1 MSSKEANI
9 TFIYL
14 EGIHLMRV
22 SSFSRLS
29 VAAISIFAAIFLAT
43 MYHVGESLRK
53 SQTQYKG
60 YQALISLTTVK
71 FNRTIVEYLQT
82 GDAALL
88 NKAQKQLARIVT
100 QTHRLNIDKLS
111 QQINSQ
117 AKSLATN
124 IDTTFRAMGKLS
136 GDPLVLLRNGE
147 QEMLGLNNALA
158 NYVQKTQVLS
168 LAEQFSYLI
177 KTQEI
182 AKILADLVR
191 AREAI
196 FTQKTNNIQT
206 INPLLK
212 ELQSLGHFLST
223 QQALAIYEESD
234 EDSLDDSEDL
244 LGDSDEKEDLSLEAI
259 SELQS
264 LFNRYQRELENT
276 LTLQQQRQMGLGLLA
291 KQVGNIERAIMEGE
305 ADISTAQGQLNEQ
318 IYIIVIGLLIFL
330 VAFLLTNYWLQ
341 RSVILKPLRNLR
353 DSFVQL
359 MDQGKVDNITNIDK
373 STEFGEISN
382 SFNHMVNKLA
392 QDDKDKAQQL
402 DLVAKALTTMERQV
416 QSIYQS
422 SQTTSEHVQGA
433 RTIME
438 ALGKATETVNAL
450 SGQVVNNA
458 QATKKAMEV
467 SQHHVSQVL
476 AASESTNLAAKE
488 SKGAITSLFNSV
500 ESVSSIVDVI
510 GAIADQTNLLA
521 LNAAIEAA
529 RAGEHGRG
537 FSVVADEVRQLA
549 GKTQASLK
557 QISTRLNQLQGASNS
572 IEGIIN
578 DIEKA
583 SHNQRIIADELQ
595 ETALAVTGQAQVSA
609 TVAQD
614 TLEQIT
620 LQRTH
625 FIAFEQAMVNVDK
638 EVSDSQQLSNVIS
651 VDVSNQVSDIGLT
664 LKKAS

>member
-1 MSSKEANI
+1 
-9 TFIYL
+9 
-14 EGIHLMRV
+14 MRV

-29 VAAISIFAAIFLAT
+29 VTAISIFAAIYLAT
-43 MYHVGESLRK
+43 MYHVGESLSK
-53 SQTQYKG
+53 SQAHYKG

-82 GDAALL
+82 GDVALL
-88 NKAQKQLARIVT
+88 SRAKKQLTLIVK
-100 QTHRLNIDKLS
+100 QAQGLNIDELS
-111 QQINSQ
+111 KQIDSQ
-117 AKSLATN
+117 AKALAHN
-124 IDTTFRAMGKLS
+124 IDTKFRGMGKLS

-147 QEMLGLNNALA
+147 HEMLAINNDLA
-158 NYVQKTQVLS
+158 NYVQNTKVLS
-168 LAEQFSYLI
+168 LKEQFNYLI
-177 KTQEI
+177 KTQVI
-182 AKILADLVR
+182 GKLLADLVS
-191 AREAI
+191 ARETI
-196 FTQKTNNIQT
+196 FIQQQPNIQS
-206 INPLLK
+206 IKPLLT
-212 ELQSLGHFLST
+212 ELQNLGRFLST
-223 QQALAIYEESD
+223 QPALAIYAEKDDDLFD
-234 EDSLDDSEDL
+234 ESEDL
-244 LGDSDEKEDLSLEAI
+244 LGDSEEKQDLSLEAI
-259 SELQS
+259 NELQS
-264 LFNRYQRELENT
+264 LFNRYQREVEST
-276 LTLQQQRQMGLGLLA
+276 LVQQEQRQIGLSLLA
-291 KQVGNIERAIMEGE
+291 KQVGNIEKSILQGE
-305 ADISTAQGQLNEQ
+305 ANIARQQEKINEQLN
-318 IYIIVIGLLIFL
+318 IIVLGLLIFL
-330 VAFLLTNYWLQ
+330 VIFLLANYWLQ
-341 RSVILKPLRNLR
+341 HSVILKPLRNLR

-359 MDQGKVDNITNIDK
+359 VEQGKVDNITNIDK
-373 STEFGEISN
+373 RTEFGEIST
-382 SFNHMVNKLA
+382 SFNYMVNKLA

-402 DLVAKALTTMERQV
+402 DLVAKALTTMESQV

-422 SQTTSEHVQGA
+422 SHTTSEHVQGA
-433 RTIME
+433 RKIME
-438 ALGKATETVNAL
+438 ALGEATETVNTL

-488 SKGAITSLFNSV
+488 SKEAITSLFYSV
-500 ESVSSIVDVI
+500 ESVTSIVDVI
-510 GAIADQTNLLA
+510 SAIADQTNLLA

-549 GKTQASLK
+549 GKTQESLK
-557 QISTRLNQLQGASNS
+557 QISTRLNQLQSASNS

-595 ETALAVTGQAQVSA
+595 ETSLAVTGQAQVSA
-609 TVAQD
+609 TVAQE

-625 FIAFEQAMVNVDK
+625 FIAFEQAMANVDK

-651 VDVSNQVSDIGLT
+651 VDVSNQVNDIGLT

>member
-1 MSSKEANI
+1 
-9 TFIYL
+9 
-14 EGIHLMRV
+14 MRV

-29 VAAISIFAAIFLAT
+29 ATAISIFAVIYLVT
-43 MYHVGESLRK
+43 MYHVGESLSK
-53 SQTQYKG
+53 SQAQYKG

-82 GDAALL
+82 GDVTLL
-88 NKAQKQLARIVT
+88 SRAQKQLALIVK
-100 QTHRLNIDKLS
+100 QAQSLHIDELS
-111 QQINSQ
+111 NQIESQ
-117 AKSLATN
+117 ANSLAHN
-124 IDTTFRAMGKLS
+124 IDTKFRGMGKLS

-147 QEMLGLNNALA
+147 HEMLAINNDLA
-158 NYVQKTQVLS
+158 NYVQNTKALS
-168 LAEQFSYLI
+168 LKQQFNYLI
-177 KTQEI
+177 KTQAI
-182 AKILADLVR
+182 GKLLADLVS
-191 AREAI
+191 AREVMFAQQQANMHSI
-196 FTQKTNNIQT
+196 TPI
-206 INPLLK
+206 LK

-223 QQALAIYEESD
+223 QPALVIYAESD
-234 EDSLDDSEDL
+234 EDMFDESEDL
-244 LGDSDEKEDLSLEAI
+244 LADSEEKQDLSLEAI
-259 SELQS
+259 QELQS
-264 LFNRYQRELENT
+264 LFNRYQREVENT
-276 LTLQQQRQMGLGLLA
+276 LAQQQQRNMGLVLLA
-291 KQVGNIERAIMEGE
+291 KQVGNIEKSIMQGE
-305 ADISTAQGQLNEQ
+305 VNIAQRQNKINEQLN
-318 IYIIVIGLLIFL
+318 IIVIGLLIFL
-330 VAFLLTNYWLQ
+330 VIFLLANYWLQ
-341 RSVILKPLRNLR
+341 RSVILNPLRNLR

-359 MDQGKVDNITNIDK
+359 MEQGKVDNITNIDNR
-373 STEFGEISN
+373 TEFGEIST

-402 DLVAKALTTMERQV
+402 DLVAKALTTMESQV

-422 SQTTSEHVQGA
+422 SHTTSEHVQGA
-433 RTIME
+433 RQIME
-438 ALGKATETVNAL
+438 ALGQATETVNTL

-488 SKGAITSLFNSV
+488 SKEAITSLFHSV
-500 ESVSSIVDVI
+500 ESVTSIVDVI
-510 GAIADQTNLLA
+510 SAIADQTNLLA

-557 QISTRLNQLQGASNS
+557 QISARLNQLQGASNS

-583 SHNQRIIADELQ
+583 SHNQRVIADELQ
-595 ETALAVTGQAQVSA
+595 ETSLAVTGQAQVSA

-625 FIAFEQAMVNVDK
+625 FIAFEQAMANVDK

-651 VDVSNQVSDIGLT
+651 VDVSNQVNDIGLT

>member
-1 MSSKEANI
+1 MSL
-9 TFIYL
+9 FHH
-14 EGIHLMRV
+14 EGIPVMRV

-29 VAAISIFAAIFLAT
+29 ATAISIFAVIYLVT
-43 MYHVGESLRK
+43 MYHVGESLSK
-53 SQTQYKG
+53 SQAQYKG

-82 GDAALL
+82 GDVTLL
-88 NKAQKQLARIVT
+88 SRAQKQLALIVK
-100 QTHRLNIDKLS
+100 QAQSLHIDELS
-111 QQINSQ
+111 NQIESQ
-117 AKSLATN
+117 ANSLAHN
-124 IDTTFRAMGKLS
+124 IDTKFRGMGKLS

-147 QEMLGLNNALA
+147 HEMLAINNDLA
-158 NYVQKTQVLS
+158 NYVQNTKALS
-168 LAEQFSYLI
+168 LKQQFNYLI
-177 KTQEI
+177 KTQAI
-182 AKILADLVR
+182 GKLLADLVS
-191 AREAI
+191 AREVMFAQQQSNMHSI
-196 FTQKTNNIQT
+196 TPI
-206 INPLLK
+206 LK

-223 QQALAIYEESD
+223 QPALVIYAESD
-234 EDSLDDSEDL
+234 EDMFDESEDL
-244 LGDSDEKEDLSLEAI
+244 LADSEEKQDLSLEAI
-259 SELQS
+259 HELQS
-264 LFNRYQRELENT
+264 LFNRYQREVENT
-276 LTLQQQRQMGLGLLA
+276 LAQQQQRNMGLVLLA
-291 KQVGNIERAIMEGE
+291 KQVGNIEKSIMQGE
-305 ADISTAQGQLNEQ
+305 VNIAQRQNKINEQLN
-318 IYIIVIGLLIFL
+318 IIVIGLLIFL
-330 VAFLLTNYWLQ
+330 VIFLLANYWLQ
-341 RSVILKPLRNLR
+341 RSVILNPLRNLR

-359 MDQGKVDNITNIDK
+359 MEQGKVDNITNIDNR
-373 STEFGEISN
+373 TEFGEIST

-402 DLVAKALTTMERQV
+402 DLVAKALTTMESQV

-422 SQTTSEHVQGA
+422 SHTTSTHVQGA
-433 RTIME
+433 RQIME
-438 ALGKATETVNAL
+438 ALGQATETVNTL

-488 SKGAITSLFNSV
+488 SKEAITSLFHSV
-500 ESVSSIVDVI
+500 ESVTSIVDVI
-510 GAIADQTNLLA
+510 SAIADQTNLLA

-557 QISTRLNQLQGASNS
+557 QISARLNQLQGASNS

-583 SHNQRIIADELQ
+583 SHNQRVIADELQ
-595 ETALAVTGQAQVSA
+595 ETSLAVTGQAQVSA

-625 FIAFEQAMVNVDK
+625 FIAFEQAMANVDK

-651 VDVSNQVSDIGLT
+651 VDVSNQVNDIGLT

>member
-1 MSSKEANI
+1 
-9 TFIYL
+9 
-14 EGIHLMRV
+14 MRV

-29 VAAISIFAAIFLAT
+29 ATAISIFAVIYLVT
-43 MYHVGESLRK
+43 MYHVGESLSK
-53 SQTQYKG
+53 SQAQYKG

-82 GDAALL
+82 GDVTLL
-88 NKAQKQLARIVT
+88 SRAQKQLALIVK
-100 QTHRLNIDKLS
+100 QAQSLHIDELS
-111 QQINSQ
+111 NQIESQ
-117 AKSLATN
+117 ANSLAHN
-124 IDTTFRAMGKLS
+124 IDTKFRGMGKLS

-147 QEMLGLNNALA
+147 HEMLAINNDLA
-158 NYVQKTQVLS
+158 NYVQNTKALS
-168 LAEQFSYLI
+168 LKQQFNYLI
-177 KTQEI
+177 KTQAI
-182 AKILADLVR
+182 GKLLADLVS
-191 AREAI
+191 AREVMFAQQQSNMHSI
-196 FTQKTNNIQT
+196 TPI
-206 INPLLK
+206 LK

-223 QQALAIYEESD
+223 QPALVIYAESD
-234 EDSLDDSEDL
+234 EDMFDESEDL
-244 LGDSDEKEDLSLEAI
+244 LADSEEKQDLSLEAI
-259 SELQS
+259 HELQS
-264 LFNRYQRELENT
+264 LFNRYQREVENT
-276 LTLQQQRQMGLGLLA
+276 LAQQQQRNMGLVLLA
-291 KQVGNIERAIMEGE
+291 KQVGNIEKSIMQGE
-305 ADISTAQGQLNEQ
+305 VNIAQRQNKINEQLN
-318 IYIIVIGLLIFL
+318 IIVIGLLIFL
-330 VAFLLTNYWLQ
+330 VIFLLANYWLQ
-341 RSVILKPLRNLR
+341 RSVILNPLRNLR

-359 MDQGKVDNITNIDK
+359 MEQGKVDNITNIDNR
-373 STEFGEISN
+373 TEFGEIST

-402 DLVAKALTTMERQV
+402 DLVAKALTTMESQV

-422 SQTTSEHVQGA
+422 SHTTSTHVQGA
-433 RTIME
+433 RQIME
-438 ALGKATETVNAL
+438 ALGQATETVNTL

-488 SKGAITSLFNSV
+488 SKEAITSLFHSV
-500 ESVSSIVDVI
+500 ESVTSIVDVI
-510 GAIADQTNLLA
+510 SAIADQTNLLA

-557 QISTRLNQLQGASNS
+557 QISARLNQLQGASNS

-583 SHNQRIIADELQ
+583 SHNQRVIADELQ
-595 ETALAVTGQAQVSA
+595 ETSLAVTGQAQVSA

-625 FIAFEQAMVNVDK
+625 FIAFEQAMANVDK

-651 VDVSNQVSDIGLT
+651 VDVSNQVNDIGLT

>member
-1 MSSKEANI
+1 MSL
-9 TFIYL
+9 FHY
-14 EGIHLMRV
+14 EGIPVMRV

-29 VAAISIFAAIFLAT
+29 ATAISIFAVIYLVT
-43 MYHVGESLRK
+43 MYHVGESLSK
-53 SQTQYKG
+53 SQAQYKG
-60 YQALISLTTVK
+60 YQVLISLTTVK

-82 GDAALL
+82 GDVTLL
-88 NKAQKQLARIVT
+88 SRAQKQLALIVK
-100 QTHRLNIDKLS
+100 QAQSLHIDELS
-111 QQINSQ
+111 NQIGSQ
-117 AKSLATN
+117 ANSLAHN
-124 IDTTFRAMGKLS
+124 IDTKFRGMGKLS

-147 QEMLGLNNALA
+147 HEMLAINNDLA
-158 NYVQKTQVLS
+158 NYVQNTKALS
-168 LAEQFSYLI
+168 LKEQFNYLI
-177 KTQEI
+177 KTQAI
-182 AKILADLVR
+182 GKLLADLVS
-191 AREAI
+191 AREVMFAQQQSNMNSI
-196 FTQKTNNIQT
+196 T
-206 INPLLK
+206 PLLK
-212 ELQSLGHFLST
+212 ELKSLGHFLST
-223 QQALAIYEESD
+223 QPALVIYAESD
-234 EDSLDDSEDL
+234 EDMFDASEDL
-244 LGDSDEKEDLSLEAI
+244 LGDSEEKQDLSLEAI
-259 SELQS
+259 HELQS
-264 LFNRYQRELENT
+264 LFNRYQREVENT
-276 LTLQQQRQMGLGLLA
+276 LAQQQQRKMGLVLLA
-291 KQVGNIERAIMEGE
+291 KQVGNIEKSIMQGE
-305 ADISTAQGQLNEQ
+305 VNIAQRQNKINEQLN
-318 IYIIVIGLLIFL
+318 IIVIGLLIFL
-330 VAFLLTNYWLQ
+330 VIFLLANYWLQ
-341 RSVILKPLRNLR
+341 RSVILNPLRNLR

-359 MDQGKVDNITNIDK
+359 MEQGKVDNITNIDNR
-373 STEFGEISN
+373 TEFGEIST

-402 DLVAKALTTMERQV
+402 DLVAKALTTMESQV

-422 SQTTSEHVQGA
+422 SHTTSTHVQGA
-433 RTIME
+433 RQIME
-438 ALGKATETVNAL
+438 ALGQATETVNTL

-488 SKGAITSLFNSV
+488 SKEAITSLFHSV
-500 ESVSSIVDVI
+500 ESVTSIVDVI
-510 GAIADQTNLLA
+510 SAIADQTNLLA

-557 QISTRLNQLQGASNS
+557 QISARLKQLQGASNS

-583 SHNQRIIADELQ
+583 SDNQRIIADELQ
-595 ETALAVTGQAQVSA
+595 ETSLAVTGQAQVSA

-625 FIAFEQAMVNVDK
+625 FIAFEQAMANVDK

-651 VDVSNQVSDIGLT
+651 VDVSNQVNDIGLT

>member
-1 MSSKEANI
+1 VTIA
-9 TFIYL
+9 FIYL
-14 EGIHLMRV
+14 KGIYVMRV

-29 VAAISIFAAIFLAT
+29 VTAISIFTVIFMAT
-43 MYHVGESLRK
+43 MYHVGESL
-53 SQTQYKG
+53 SQSRAQYKG
-60 YQALISLTTVK
+60 YQALISLTTVT

-82 GDAALL
+82 GDATLL
-88 NKAQKQLARIVT
+88 NKAQKQLTNIINLTAS
-100 QTHRLNIDKLS
+100 LNIDKLS
-111 QQINSQ
+111 KQIDSQ
-117 AKSLATN
+117 AEALAHN
-124 IDTTFRAMGKLS
+124 IDTKFRAMGKLS

-147 QEMLGLNNALA
+147 QEMLAINNHLA
-158 NYVQKTQVLS
+158 HYVQKTQILS
-168 LAEQFSYLI
+168 LKEQVNYLST
-177 KTQEI
+177 TQTI
-182 AKILADLVR
+182 GKLLADLVS

-196 FTQKTNNIQT
+196 FTQQLSNINS
-206 INPLLK
+206 IKPLLK
-212 ELQSLGHFLST
+212 ELQSLGKVLLVKP
-223 QQALAIYEESD
+223 ALAIYEESEND
-234 EDSLDDSEDL
+234 LFDDSEDL

-259 SELQS
+259 NELQS
-264 LFNRYQRELENT
+264 LFNRYQRELDNT
-276 LTLQQQRQMGLGLLA
+276 LAQQQQRQMGFALLA
-291 KQVGNIERAIMEGE
+291 KQVGNIEKAIMQGE
-305 ADISTAQGQLNEQ
+305 ADISLQQKQINEQ
-318 IYIIVIGLLIFL
+318 LYIIVIGLLIFL
-330 VAFLLTNYWLQ
+330 VVFLLANYWLQ

-359 MDQGKVDNITNIDK
+359 MEQGKVDNITNIDNR
-373 STEFGEISN
+373 TEFGEIST

-402 DLVAKALTTMERQV
+402 DLVAKALTTMESQV
-416 QSIYQS
+416 KSIYQS
-422 SQTTSEHVQGA
+422 SHTTSEYVQGA
-433 RTIME
+433 RKIME
-438 ALGKATETVNAL
+438 ALGEATETVNTL

-458 QATKKAMEV
+458 QATKQAMEV

-488 SKGAITSLFNSV
+488 SKGAITSLFHSV
-500 ESVSSIVDVI
+500 ESVTSIVDVI
-510 GAIADQTNLLA
+510 SAIADQTNLLA

-549 GKTQASLK
+549 GKTQESLK
-557 QISTRLNQLQGASNS
+557 QISARLKQLQGASNS
-572 IEGIIN
+572 IKGIIN

-609 TVAQD
+609 MVAQD
-614 TLEQIT
+614 TLEQII

-638 EVSDSQQLSNVIS
+638 EVNDSQQLSNVIS
-651 VDVSNQVSDIGLT
+651 VDVSNQVNDIGLT

>member
-1 MSSKEANI
+1 
-9 TFIYL
+9 
-14 EGIHLMRV
+14 MRV

-29 VAAISIFAAIFLAT
+29 VTAISIFAMIFMAT
-43 MYHVGESLRK
+43 MYHVGESL
-53 SQTQYKG
+53 SQSREQYKG

-71 FNRTIVEYLQT
+71 FNRTIVKYLQT
-82 GDAALL
+82 GDATLL
-88 NKAQKQLARIVT
+88 NKAQKQLTDIINLT
-100 QTHRLNIDKLS
+100 TSLDIDKLS
-111 QQINSQ
+111 KQIDSQ
-117 AKSLATN
+117 AKALGNN
-124 IDTTFRAMGKLS
+124 IDTKFRAMGKLS

-147 QEMLGLNNALA
+147 QEMLAINNDLA
-158 NYVQKTQVLS
+158 NYVQKTKALS
-168 LAEQFSYLI
+168 LKQQFNYLTI
-177 KTQEI
+177 TQTVG
-182 AKILADLVR
+182 KLLADLVS

-196 FTQKTNNIQT
+196 FTQLQPNIKSVNPILTELKTLGR
-206 INPLLK
+206 LLSV
-212 ELQSLGHFLST
+212 QN
-223 QQALAIYEESD
+223 ALAIYEEYD
-234 EDSLDDSEDL
+234 DVLDDSDDL
-244 LGDSDEKEDLSLEAI
+244 LSDSEEQEDLSLEAI
-259 SELQS
+259 NELQS
-264 LFNRYQRELENT
+264 LFNRYQQELDNT
-276 LTLQQQRQMGLGLLA
+276 LAQQQQRQIGFALLA
-291 KQVGNIERAIMEGE
+291 KQVGNIEKAIMQGE
-305 ADISTAQGQLNEQ
+305 ADISQQQEQINEQ
-318 IYIIVIGLLIFL
+318 LYIIVIGLLIFL
-330 VAFLLTNYWLQ
+330 IVFLLANYWLQ

-373 STEFGEISN
+373 RTEFGEIST

-402 DLVAKALTTMERQV
+402 DLVAKALTTMESQV
-416 QSIYQS
+416 KSIYQS
-422 SQTTSEHVQGA
+422 SHTTSKHVQGA
-433 RTIME
+433 RKIME
-438 ALGKATETVNAL
+438 ALGEATETVNTL

-458 QATKKAMEV
+458 QATKQAMEI

-488 SKGAITSLFNSV
+488 SKDAITSLFHSV
-500 ESVSSIVDVI
+500 ESVTSIVDVI
-510 GAIADQTNLLA
+510 SAIADQTNLLA

-549 GKTQASLK
+549 GKTQESLK
-557 QISTRLNQLQGASNS
+557 QISTRLKQLQEASNS

-583 SHNQRIIADELQ
+583 SYNQRIIADELQ

-625 FIAFEQAMVNVDK
+625 FIAFEQAMANVDK

-651 VDVSNQVSDIGLT
+651 VDVSNQVNDIGLT

>member
-1 MSSKEANI
+1 
-9 TFIYL
+9 
-14 EGIHLMRV
+14 MRV

-29 VAAISIFAAIFLAT
+29 ATAISIFAVIYLVT
-43 MYHVGESLRK
+43 MYHVGESLSK
-53 SQTQYKG
+53 SQAQYKG
-60 YQALISLTTVK
+60 YQVLISLTTVK

-82 GDAALL
+82 GDVTLL
-88 NKAQKQLARIVT
+88 SRAQKQLALIVK
-100 QTHRLNIDKLS
+100 QAQSLHIDELS
-111 QQINSQ
+111 NQIESQ
-117 AKSLATN
+117 ANSLAHN
-124 IDTTFRAMGKLS
+124 IDTKFRGMGKLS

-147 QEMLGLNNALA
+147 HEMLAINNDLA
-158 NYVQKTQVLS
+158 NYVQNTKALS
-168 LAEQFSYLI
+168 LKQQFNYLI
-177 KTQEI
+177 KTQAI
-182 AKILADLVR
+182 GKLLADLVS
-191 AREAI
+191 AREVMFAQQQSNMNSI
-196 FTQKTNNIQT
+196 T
-206 INPLLK
+206 PLLK

-223 QQALAIYEESD
+223 QPALVIYAESD
-234 EDSLDDSEDL
+234 EDMFDASEDL
-244 LGDSDEKEDLSLEAI
+244 LGDSEEKQDLSLEAI
-259 SELQS
+259 HELQS
-264 LFNRYQRELENT
+264 LFNRYQREVENT
-276 LTLQQQRQMGLGLLA
+276 LAQQQQRKMGLVLLA
-291 KQVGNIERAIMEGE
+291 KQVGNIEKSIMQGE
-305 ADISTAQGQLNEQ
+305 VNIAQRQNKINEQLN
-318 IYIIVIGLLIFL
+318 IIVIGLLIFL
-330 VAFLLTNYWLQ
+330 VIFLLANYWLQ
-341 RSVILKPLRNLR
+341 RSVILNPLRNLR

-359 MDQGKVDNITNIDK
+359 MEQGKVDNITNIDNR
-373 STEFGEISN
+373 TEFGEIST

-402 DLVAKALTTMERQV
+402 DLVAKALTTMESQV

-422 SQTTSEHVQGA
+422 SHTTSTHVQGA
-433 RTIME
+433 RQIME
-438 ALGKATETVNAL
+438 ALGQATETVNTL

-488 SKGAITSLFNSV
+488 SKEAITSLFHSV
-500 ESVSSIVDVI
+500 ESVTSIVDVI
-510 GAIADQTNLLA
+510 SAIADQTNLLA

-557 QISTRLNQLQGASNS
+557 QISARLNQLQGASNS

-583 SHNQRIIADELQ
+583 SHNQRVIADELQ
-595 ETALAVTGQAQVSA
+595 ETSLAVTGQAQVSA

-625 FIAFEQAMVNVDK
+625 FIAFEQAMANVDK
-638 EVSDSQQLSNVIS
+638 EVNDSQQLSNVIS
-651 VDVSNQVSDIGLT
+651 VDVSNQVNDIGLT

>member
-1 MSSKEANI
+1 MSL
-9 TFIYL
+9 FHH
-14 EGIHLMRV
+14 EGIPVMRV

-29 VAAISIFAAIFLAT
+29 ATAISIFAVIYLVT
-43 MYHVGESLRK
+43 MYHVGDSLSK
-53 SQTQYKG
+53 SQAQYKG

-82 GDAALL
+82 GDVTLL
-88 NKAQKQLARIVT
+88 SRAQKQLALIVK
-100 QTHRLNIDKLS
+100 QAQSLHIDELS
-111 QQINSQ
+111 NQIESQ
-117 AKSLATN
+117 ANSLAHN
-124 IDTTFRAMGKLS
+124 LDTKYRAMGKLS

-147 QEMLGLNNALA
+147 HEMLAINNDLA
-158 NYVQKTQVLS
+158 NYVQNTKALS
-168 LAEQFSYLI
+168 LKQQFNYLI
-177 KTQEI
+177 KTQAI
-182 AKILADLVR
+182 GKLLADLVS
-191 AREAI
+191 AREVMFAQQQSNMHSI
-196 FTQKTNNIQT
+196 TPI
-206 INPLLK
+206 LK

-223 QQALAIYEESD
+223 QPALVIYAETD
-234 EDSLDDSEDL
+234 EDMFDESEDL
-244 LGDSDEKEDLSLEAI
+244 LADSEEKQDLSLEAI
-259 SELQS
+259 NELQS
-264 LFNRYQRELENT
+264 LFNRYQGEIENT
-276 LTLQQQRQMGLGLLA
+276 LAQQQQRNIGLVLLA
-291 KQVGNIERAIMEGE
+291 EQVGDIEKSIMQGE
-305 ADISTAQGQLNEQ
+305 ANIAQRQKKINEQLNV
-318 IYIIVIGLLIFL
+318 IVIGLLVFL
-330 VAFLLTNYWLQ
+330 VVFLLANYWLQ
-341 RSVILKPLRNLR
+341 RSVILNPLRNLR

-359 MDQGKVDNITNIDK
+359 MEQGKVDNITNIENK
-373 STEFGEISN
+373 TEFGEIST

-402 DLVAKALTTMERQV
+402 DLVAKALTTMESQV

-422 SQTTSEHVQGA
+422 SHTTSEHVQGA
-433 RTIME
+433 RQIME
-438 ALGKATETVNAL
+438 ALGEATETVNTL

-488 SKGAITSLFNSV
+488 SKEAITSLFHSV
-500 ESVSSIVDVI
+500 ESVTSIVDVI
-510 GAIADQTNLLA
+510 SAIADQTNLLA

-557 QISTRLNQLQGASNS
+557 QISARLNQLQGASNS

-583 SHNQRIIADELQ
+583 SHNQRVIADELQ
-595 ETALAVTGQAQVSA
+595 ETSLAVTGQAQVSA

-625 FIAFEQAMVNVDK
+625 FIAFEQAMANVDK
-638 EVSDSQQLSNVIS
+638 EVNDSQQLSNVIS
-651 VDVSNQVSDIGLT
+651 VDVSNQVNDIGLT

>member
-1 MSSKEANI
+1 
-9 TFIYL
+9 
-14 EGIHLMRV
+14 MRV

-29 VAAISIFAAIFLAT
+29 ASAISIFAVIYLVT
-43 MYHVGESLRK
+43 MYHVGESLSK
-53 SQTQYKG
+53 SQAQYKG

-82 GDAALL
+82 GDVSLL
-88 NKAQKQLARIVT
+88 SRAQKQLTLIVE
-100 QTHRLNIDKLS
+100 QAQRLNIAELS
-111 QQINSQ
+111 NQIDAQ
-117 AKSLATN
+117 AKSLADN
-124 IDTTFRAMGKLS
+124 IDTKFRGMGKLS

-147 QEMLGLNNALA
+147 HEMLAINNELA
-158 NYVQKTQVLS
+158 NYVQNTKALS
-168 LAEQFSYLI
+168 LQQQFDYLI
-177 KTQEI
+177 KTQAI
-182 AKILADLVR
+182 GKLLADLVS

-196 FTQKTNNIQT
+196 FTQQQPNIHS
-206 INPLLK
+206 ISPLLK
-212 ELQSLGHFLST
+212 ELQNLGHFLT
-223 QQALAIYEESD
+223 RQPALAIYAD
-234 EDSLDDSEDL
+234 NDDVFDDSEDL
-244 LGDSDEKEDLSLEAI
+244 LSDNEERQDLSLEAI
-259 SELQS
+259 NELQS
-264 LFNRYQRELENT
+264 LFNRYRREVEST
-276 LTLQQQRQMGLGLLA
+276 IAQQQQRQIGLKLLA
-291 KQVGNIERAIMEGE
+291 KQVGNIEKSIIQGE
-305 ADISTAQGQLNEQ
+305 VNISQRQTKINEQLNVV
-318 IYIIVIGLLIFL
+318 VIGLLIFL
-330 VAFLLTNYWLQ
+330 VIFLLANYWLQ
-341 RSVILKPLRNLR
+341 HSVILKPLRNLR
-353 DSFVQL
+353 DSFMQL
-359 MDQGKVDNITNIDK
+359 MAQGKVDNISNIDK
-373 STEFGEISN
+373 KTEFGEIST

-402 DLVAKALTTMERQV
+402 DLVAKALTTMESQV

-422 SQTTSEHVQGA
+422 SHTTSEHVQGA
-433 RTIME
+433 RQIME
-438 ALGKATETVNAL
+438 ALGAATETVNTL

-488 SKGAITSLFNSV
+488 SKEAITSLFHSV
-500 ESVSSIVDVI
+500 ESVTSIVDVI
-510 GAIADQTNLLA
+510 SAIADQTNLLA

-557 QISTRLNQLQGASNS
+557 QISARLNQLQGASNS

-583 SHNQRIIADELQ
+583 SHNQRVIADELQ
-595 ETALAVTGQAQVSA
+595 ETSLAVTGQAQVSA

-625 FIAFEQAMVNVDK
+625 FIAFEQAMANVDK
-638 EVSDSQQLSNVIS
+638 EVNDSQQLSNVIS
-651 VDVSNQVSDIGLT
+651 VDVSNQVNDIGLT

>member
-1 MSSKEANI
+1 MSL
-9 TFIYL
+9 FHY
-14 EGIHLMRV
+14 EGIPVMRV

-29 VAAISIFAAIFLAT
+29 ATAISIFAVIYLVT
-43 MYHVGESLRK
+43 MYHVGESLSK
-53 SQTQYKG
+53 SQAQYKG
-60 YQALISLTTVK
+60 YQVLISLTTVK

-82 GDAALL
+82 GDVTLL
-88 NKAQKQLARIVT
+88 SRAQKQLALIVK
-100 QTHRLNIDKLS
+100 QAQSLHIDELS
-111 QQINSQ
+111 NQIESQ
-117 AKSLATN
+117 ANSLAHN
-124 IDTTFRAMGKLS
+124 IDTKFRGMGKLS

-147 QEMLGLNNALA
+147 HEMLAINNDLA
-158 NYVQKTQVLS
+158 SYVQNTKALS
-168 LAEQFSYLI
+168 LKEQFNYLI
-177 KTQEI
+177 KTQAI
-182 AKILADLVR
+182 GKLLADLVS
-191 AREAI
+191 AREVMFAQQQSNMNSI
-196 FTQKTNNIQT
+196 T
-206 INPLLK
+206 PLLK
-212 ELQSLGHFLST
+212 ELKSLGHFLST
-223 QQALAIYEESD
+223 QPALVIYAESD
-234 EDSLDDSEDL
+234 EDMFDASEDL
-244 LGDSDEKEDLSLEAI
+244 LGDSEEKQDLSLEAI
-259 SELQS
+259 HELQS
-264 LFNRYQRELENT
+264 LFNRYQREVENT
-276 LTLQQQRQMGLGLLA
+276 LAQQQQRNMGLVLLA
-291 KQVGNIERAIMEGE
+291 KQVGNIEKSIMQGE
-305 ADISTAQGQLNEQ
+305 VNIAQRQNKINEQLN
-318 IYIIVIGLLIFL
+318 IIVIGLLIFL
-330 VAFLLTNYWLQ
+330 VIFLLANYWLQ
-341 RSVILKPLRNLR
+341 RSVILNPLRNLR

-359 MDQGKVDNITNIDK
+359 MEQGKVDNITNIDNR
-373 STEFGEISN
+373 TEFGEIST

-402 DLVAKALTTMERQV
+402 DLVAKALTTMESQV

-422 SQTTSEHVQGA
+422 SHTTSTHVQGA
-433 RTIME
+433 RQIME
-438 ALGKATETVNAL
+438 ALGQATETVNTL

-488 SKGAITSLFNSV
+488 SKEAITSLFHSV
-500 ESVSSIVDVI
+500 ESVTSIVDVI
-510 GAIADQTNLLA
+510 SAIADQTNLLA

-557 QISTRLNQLQGASNS
+557 QISARLKQLQGASNS

-583 SHNQRIIADELQ
+583 SDNQRIIADELQ
-595 ETALAVTGQAQVSA
+595 ETSLAVTGQAQVSA

-625 FIAFEQAMVNVDK
+625 FIAFEQAMANVDK
-638 EVSDSQQLSNVIS
+638 EVNDSQQLSNVIS
-651 VDVSNQVSDIGLT
+651 VDVSNQVNDIGLT

>member
-1 MSSKEANI
+1 
-9 TFIYL
+9 
-14 EGIHLMRV
+14 MRV

-29 VAAISIFAAIFLAT
+29 ATAISIFAVIYLVT
-43 MYHVGESLRK
+43 MYHVGESLSK
-53 SQTQYKG
+53 SQAQYKG

-82 GDAALL
+82 GDVTLL
-88 NKAQKQLARIVT
+88 SRAQKQLALIVK
-100 QTHRLNIDKLS
+100 QAQSLHIDELS
-111 QQINSQ
+111 NQIESQ
-117 AKSLATN
+117 ANSLAHN
-124 IDTTFRAMGKLS
+124 IDTKFRGMGKLS

-147 QEMLGLNNALA
+147 HEMLAINNDLA
-158 NYVQKTQVLS
+158 NYVQNTKALS
-168 LAEQFSYLI
+168 LKQQFNYLI
-177 KTQEI
+177 KTQAI
-182 AKILADLVR
+182 GKLLADLVS
-191 AREAI
+191 AREVMFAQQQANMHSI
-196 FTQKTNNIQT
+196 TPI
-206 INPLLK
+206 LK

-223 QQALAIYEESD
+223 QPALVIYAESD
-234 EDSLDDSEDL
+234 EDMFDESEDL
-244 LGDSDEKEDLSLEAI
+244 LADSEEKQDLSLEAI
-259 SELQS
+259 QELQS
-264 LFNRYQRELENT
+264 LFNRYQREVENT
-276 LTLQQQRQMGLGLLA
+276 LAQQQQRNMGLVLLA
-291 KQVGNIERAIMEGE
+291 KQVGNIEKSIMQGE
-305 ADISTAQGQLNEQ
+305 VNIAQRQNKINEQLN
-318 IYIIVIGLLIFL
+318 IIVIGLLIFL
-330 VAFLLTNYWLQ
+330 VIFLLANYWLQ
-341 RSVILKPLRNLR
+341 RSVILNPLRNLR

-359 MDQGKVDNITNIDK
+359 MEQGKVDNITNIDNR
-373 STEFGEISN
+373 TEFGEIST

-402 DLVAKALTTMERQV
+402 DLVAKALTTMESQV

-422 SQTTSEHVQGA
+422 SHTTSTHVQGA
-433 RTIME
+433 RQIME
-438 ALGKATETVNAL
+438 ALGQATETVNTL

-488 SKGAITSLFNSV
+488 SKEAITSLFHSV
-500 ESVSSIVDVI
+500 ESVTSIVDVI
-510 GAIADQTNLLA
+510 SAIADQTNLLA

-557 QISTRLNQLQGASNS
+557 QISARLNQLQGASNS

-583 SHNQRIIADELQ
+583 SHNQRVIADELQ
-595 ETALAVTGQAQVSA
+595 ETSLAVTGQAQVSA

-625 FIAFEQAMVNVDK
+625 FIAFEQAMANVDK

-651 VDVSNQVSDIGLT
+651 VDVSNQVNDIGLT

>member
-1 MSSKEANI
+1 
-9 TFIYL
+9 
-14 EGIHLMRV
+14 MRV

-29 VAAISIFAAIFLAT
+29 ATAISIFAVIYLVT
-43 MYHVGESLRK
+43 MYHVGESLSK
-53 SQTQYKG
+53 SQAQYKG

-82 GDAALL
+82 GDVALL
-88 NKAQKQLARIVT
+88 SSAQKQLALIVK
-100 QTHRLNIDKLS
+100 QAQSLHIDELS
-111 QQINSQ
+111 NQIDSQ
-117 AKSLATN
+117 AKSLAHN
-124 IDTTFRAMGKLS
+124 IDTKFRGMGKLS

-147 QEMLGLNNALA
+147 HEMLAINNDLA
-158 NYVQKTQVLS
+158 SYVQSTKVLS
-168 LAEQFSYLI
+168 LKEQFNYLI
-177 KTQEI
+177 KTQTI
-182 AKILADLVR
+182 GKLLADLVS
-191 AREAI
+191 AREVM
-196 FTQKTNNIQT
+196 FTQQQSNMQS
-206 INPLLK
+206 INSLLK
-212 ELQSLGHFLST
+212 ELQNLGRFLST
-223 QQALAIYEESD
+223 QPALAIYAKSD
-234 EDSLDDSEDL
+234 EDVLDESDDL
-244 LGDSDEKEDLSLEAI
+244 LGDSEEKQDLSLEAI
-259 SELQS
+259 NELQS
-264 LFNRYQRELENT
+264 LFNRYQREVENT
-276 LTLQQQRQMGLGLLA
+276 LAQQQQRNMGLVLLA
-291 KQVGNIERAIMEGE
+291 KQVGNIEKSIMQGE
-305 ADISTAQGQLNEQ
+305 VNISQRQKKINEQLN
-318 IYIIVIGLLIFL
+318 IIVIGLLIFL
-330 VAFLLTNYWLQ
+330 VIFLLANYWLQ
-341 RSVILKPLRNLR
+341 RSVILNPLRNLR

-359 MDQGKVDNITNIDK
+359 MEQGKVDNITNIDK

-402 DLVAKALTTMERQV
+402 DLVATALTTMESQV

-422 SQTTSEHVQGA
+422 SHTTSEHVQGA
-433 RTIME
+433 RQIMG
-438 ALGKATETVNAL
+438 ALGEATETVNTL

-467 SQHHVSQVL
+467 SQHYVSQVL

-488 SKGAITSLFNSV
+488 SKEAITSLFHSV
-500 ESVSSIVDVI
+500 ESVTSIVDVI
-510 GAIADQTNLLA
+510 SAIADQTNLLA

-549 GKTQASLK
+549 GKTQESLK
-557 QISTRLNQLQGASNS
+557 QISARLNQLQGASNS

-583 SHNQRIIADELQ
+583 SHNQRVIADELQ
-595 ETALAVTGQAQVSA
+595 ETSLAVTGQAQVSA

-625 FIAFEQAMVNVDK
+625 FIAFEQAMANVDK
-638 EVSDSQQLSNVIS
+638 EVRDSQQLSNVIS
-651 VDVSNQVSDIGLT
+651 VDVSNQVNDIGLT